1 MDITR
6 ITSPYWT
13 KCLAGGTPVKRL
25 SVILVFLLALVI
37 GLFAVYFHG
46 SGGENG
52 SNLPPTQNGSFLKCP
67 SAAFSGQKF
76 SLSWGTAFL
85 ENASE
90 VRRVPFV
97 KFSVDVYGRTNVST
111 GELTAKVPV
120 VVLCARGID
129 GKPLWN
135 LTFSGYAWA
144 YDGGRYG
151 VKENGTAVPGVL
163 ITNTGDYLYTLVYQ
177 TAPRPSSEFRNYAPD
192 DYFYVLGKNG
202 TVRKF
207 DLGRGFLPLRNAF
220 LVSNGS
226 YVLVGFERPLPDGS
240 PMSGYVM
247 ILNGTEVVWSRTFQM
262 NDPSC
267 LCYVIPGWGKIDQ
280 NGCATFGLYDGY
292 ATYCNGTL
300 TFHQN
305 SNG

>member
-1 MDITR
+1 M
-6 ITSPYWT
+6 
-13 KCLAGGTPVKRL
+13 KRL
-25 SVILVFLLALVI
+25 FVILVFLLAIITGVLSVH
-37 GLFAVYFHG
+37 YHG

-52 SNLPPTQNGSFLKCP
+52 PNLPPAQNGSFLKCP
-67 SAAFSGQKF
+67 STAFSGQKF

-85 ENASE
+85 ENVSE
-90 VRRVPFV
+90 VRSVPFM
-97 KFSVDVYGRTNVST
+97 KFSVDIYGRTNVST
-111 GELTAKVPV
+111 GESTAKVPV
-120 VVLCARGID
+120 VALCARGID

-163 ITNTGDYLYTLVYQ
+163 ITNTSDYLYALVYQ
-177 TAPRPSSEFRNYAPD
+177 TSPSPYSDSEFRNYAPD
-192 DYFYVLGKNG
+192 DYFYVLGRNG
-202 TVRKF
+202 TVKKF
-207 DLGRGFLPLRNAF
+207 DLGGGYVPIRNVF

-226 YVLVGFERPLPDGS
+226 YILMGLEQPQLDGS
-240 PMSGYVM
+240 PQSGYVM
-247 ILNGTEVVWSRTFQM
+247 ILNGTKVIWSRLFQM

-267 LCYVIPGWGKIDQ
+267 LCYVISGWGKIDQ

-300 TFHQN
+300 TFHRN
-305 SNG
+305 SDGGGVER